1 MTSDKLK
8 IPPALAAWR
17 ETADLIAR
25 TGGEKVETVLHDLSN
40 PLHSVVYVVN
50 GAVTDRK
57 VGQGLRH
64 LVTEMLAAQGQDTDH
79 LPVWWYRYRGK
90 LIRCTTQLIRDEKG
104 ALAGTLCV
112 NEDVT
117 EHLALFERLKTKLP
131 GLKNV
136 AATLPEG
143 DGIFWDEERSRATPV
158 EAVESQGSVRDMV
171 TKLITEMAKEEQ
183 ISAASSR
190 EERRRFVE
198 LLDVREVFLVK
209 GSVEYAADVIGV
221 SKVTIYSDL
230 DAVRRTK
237 ATTSSN

>member
-1 MTSDKLK
+1 MTTEKLK
-8 IPPALAAWR
+8 IPAALAAWR

-25 TGGEKVETVLHDLSN
+25 AGGEKVETVLHDLAN

-64 LVTEMLAAQGQDTDH
+64 LVTEMLAAQAHHADH
-79 LPVWWYRYRGK
+79 LPIWWYRYRGK
-90 LIRCTTQLIRDEKG
+90 LIRCTTRLIRDARGE
-104 ALAGTLCV
+104 LVGTLCV

-117 EHLALFERLKTKLP
+117 DCLALYERLQEKLP

-136 AATLPEG
+136 PVALPEG

-158 EAVESQGSVRDMV
+158 EAVESQDSVREMV
-171 TKLITEMAKEEQ
+171 TKLIREMAKEEHV
-183 ISAASSR
+183 SADSSR

-198 LLDVREVFLVK
+198 LLDAREVFLVK
-209 GSVEYAADVIGV
+209 GSVEYAAELIGV

-237 ATTSSN
+237 TAASD